1 MVIVDVETFPIHDA
15 DQYITRP
22 VVPMPDLDSI
32 KADGRLTDQV
42 KIAADIAKKR
52 EAAVAGY
59 EAALLRADADYE
71 DQWHACSV
79 DPDLC
84 CIVAIGYAYHD
95 TDRVECHVCRTE
107 EDERMGLE
115 SFWRNTRGHLYVSFG
130 GNQFD
135 LRVLKRRSLYL
146 GVKHPNVNVDR
157 YRSEH
162 RDMQAI
168 LTDNGATQPKGKS
181 VSFYCSRFNIENDDP
196 IMGEDIAGLVKA
208 GDWASVESHCRSDV
222 AKEKQLAQRLGLIE
236 SRTTGMA
243 LHGAEGAF

>member
-15 DQYITRP
+15 DQYITTTF
-22 VVPMPDLDSI
+22 VPPLDLDAIVAASNLV
-32 KADGRLTDQV
+32 DPV
-42 KIAADIAKKR
+42 KIAADIQKKR
-52 EAAVAGY
+52 AAALVAHEAAIRQ
-59 EAALLRADADYE
+59 ALADYE
-71 DQWHACSV
+71 NQWHACSL

-84 CIVAIGYAYHD
+84 RVVCICYAYHD
-95 TDRVECHVCRTE
+95 SDRVECHVCRTE

-115 SFWRNTRGHLYVSFG
+115 SFWRNTKGHLYVSFG
-130 GNQFD
+130 GSHFD
-135 LRVLKRRSLYL
+135 LRVIVRRSLYL
-146 GVKHPNVNVDR
+146 GIKHQRVNVDR

-181 VSFYCSRFNIENDDP
+181 VSFYCSRFNIENDDS
-196 IMGEDIAGLVKA
+196 IKGENIAGLVKA

-236 SRTTGMA
+236 A
-243 LHGAEGAF
+243 KPQVAEGAF